1 MDSANKR
8 YKEIYAAHYAKVMRL
23 CLGYVAGDQDL
34 AKDLTQEIF
43 IKIWQNLENFRS
55 ESSISTWIYRISVN
69 TCLSKLRTL
78 KKGAKTIAIVDVP
91 EMIEEQTD
99 ADKAYQLSLLYA
111 CIKKLSETNR
121 AIILL
126 VLEGLPNKE
135 ISDIIGIEHDAI
147 RTRIHRIK
155 SQLTKCVSHEQF

>member
-1 MDSANKR
+1 MNSTEKT
-8 YKEIYAAHYAKVMRL
+8 YKEIYTQHYAKVMRL

-43 IKIWQNLENFRS
+43 IKIWENLESFRS

-69 TCLSKLRTL
+69 TCLSNLRAR
-78 KKGAKTIAIVDVP
+78 KKVSRIIAIADVP
-91 EMIEEQTD
+91 EISEEHTD
-99 ADKAYQLSLLYA
+99 TDSAHQLALLYA

-126 VLEGLPNKE
+126 VLEGLPHKE
-135 ISDIIGIEHDAI
+135 ISDIIGIKYDAI

-155 SQLTKCVSHEQF
+155 SQLTKCVSHE

>member
-1 MDSANKR
+1 MNSIEKK
-8 YKEIYAAHYAKVMRL
+8 YKELYTAHYAKVMRL

-34 AKDLTQEIF
+34 AKDVTQEIF
-43 IKIWQNLENFRS
+43 IKIWENLECFRS

-69 TCLSKLRTL
+69 TCLSNLRT
-78 KKGAKTIAIVDVP
+78 KKKSSRTIAIADVP
-91 EMIEEQTD
+91 EISEEHPD
-99 ADKAYQLSLLYA
+99 ADKAHQLALLYA

-126 VLEGLPNKE
+126 VLEGLPHKE
-135 ISDIIGIEHDAI
+135 ISDIIGIKHDAI

-155 SQLTKCVSHEQF
+155 MQLTKCVSHV

>member
-1 MDSANKR
+1 MNSSDKK
-8 YKEIYAAHYAKVMRL
+8 YKELYTTHYAKVMRL

-43 IKIWQNLENFRS
+43 IKIWENLESFRS

-69 TCLSKLRTL
+69 TCLSNLRA
-78 KKGAKTIAIVDVP
+78 KKKISRAIAIDDVP
-91 EMIEEQTD
+91 EISEEHSN
-99 ADKAYQLSLLYA
+99 ADKAHQLALLYA

-126 VLEGLPNKE
+126 VLEGLPHKE
-135 ISDIIGIEHDAI
+135 ISDIIGIKHDAI

-155 SQLTKCVSHEQF
+155 SQLTKCVSHE